1 MINCEKQQFHNQ
13 ITNSGHRRDG
23 FPADVLTAGD
33 YQDGAEEQN
42 ICLKDID
49 FNWRLIKM
57 NR

>member
-42 ICLKDID
+42 ICIKDID
-49 FNWRLIKM
+49 FN
-57 NR
+57 